1 METRGAFVFW
11 RCHEAQAI
19 APSRWRASDAD
30 ARPPAMNPRASVL
43 ASACLSFSLFA
54 CAGEVAEPAPES
66 DEVAPAPAPAA
77 SDAELRLFLRLRCN
91 KDLDAYGRPTND
103 DAECKD
109 TNAGTF
115 TLR

>member
-1 METRGAFVFW
+1 MNRAF
-11 RCHEAQAI
+11 
-19 APSRWRASDAD
+19 
-30 ARPPAMNPRASVL
+30 VL

-54 CAGEVAEPAPES
+54 CAGEVAEPAPGPES
-66 DEVAPAPAPAA
+66 DEAAPAVDG
-77 SDAELRLFLRLRCN
+77 DAELQLFLRLRCN
-91 KDLDAYGRPTND
+91 KDLDAYGRPTSS